1 MSFVHRCTGRVQTP
15 LCRLRD
21 WHLPRLW
28 AIWQGK
34 NPQRQACCLCA
45 SKGCYMSF
53 ETPGPVEAQLRDAI
67 SPIEDIIEEARQGR
81 MFILVDH
88 EDRENEG
95 DLVIPAQ
102 AADAAAINFMATHGR
117 GLICLTLPAERI
129 EELGLPMMAL
139 HNSSRHETAFT
150 VSIEAREGV
159 STGIS
164 AADRAL
170 TVATAIDPDNTAAD
184 IATPGHV
191 FPLRARRGGV
201 LVRAGHTEA
210 GCDVARLAGHYPSS
224 VICEIM
230 KEDGTMARLP
240 DLVDYAQKHG
250 LKIGTISD
258 LITYRARNDNLVAET
273 SRETVTSE
281 IGGEWEMRLFT
292 DQTHGIEHVV
302 MIKGDITTP
311 EPVLVRTH
319 ALHEATDILGLGP
332 KSARQLPRAME
343 IIAEEGRGVVTLFRQ
358 PRNALYANEEDGAR
372 TVTIKQTG
380 IGAQILSSLG
390 LNELVLLT
398 DSPSTKYVGL
408 DAYGLSITGSR
419 PILKDD

>member
-1 MSFVHRCTGRVQTP
+1 
-15 LCRLRD
+15 
-21 WHLPRLW
+21 
-28 AIWQGK
+28 
-34 NPQRQACCLCA
+34 
-45 SKGCYMSF
+45 MSF

-67 SPIEDIIEEARQGR
+67 SPIEEIIEEARQGR

-102 AADAAAINFMATHGR
+102 HADAAAINFMATHGR
-117 GLICLTLPAERI
+117 GLICLTMPAERI

-170 TVATAIDPDNTAAD
+170 TVATAIDPEKTAAD

-240 DLVDYAQKHG
+240 DLVEYAQKHG

-258 LITYRARNDNLVAET
+258 LITYRARNDNLVVET

-358 PRNALYANEEDGAR
+358 PRNALYANEDEGPR

-390 LNELVLLT
+390 LHELVLLT

-419 PILKDD
+419 PILKDA